1 MIKDLNL
8 ARYTKVFLITGY
20 TDLRMGQTGLVNLVQ
35 FKLGLNPFDQSA
47 VFLFCGRKAS
57 VIKALCCEGDGFVL
71 ASKKLLRGRYQWPRN
86 QSEARILTKDQY
98 IQLMSGFSIEST
110 IENTF

>member
-1 MIKDLNL
+1 MLKDLDL
-8 ARYTKVFLITGY
+8 ARYTKVFLICGY
-20 TDLRMGQTGLVNLVQ
+20 TDLRMGQTGMVNLVQ

-57 VIKALCCEGDGFVL
+57 GIKALSGEGDGFVL

>member
-1 MIKDLNL
+1 MLKDLNL
-8 ARYTKVFLITGY
+8 VRYTKVFLITGY

>member
-1 MIKDLNL
+1 MIKDLDL
-8 ARYTKVFLITGY
+8 AKYTRVFLVCGY

-35 FKLGLNPFDQSA
+35 LKLGLNPFDKSA

-57 VIKALCCEGDGFVL
+57 TIKALCFEGDGFVL
-71 ASKKLLRGRYQWPRN
+71 ASKKLLQGRYQWPRN
-86 QSEARILTKDQY
+86 QAEARILTKEQF

-110 IENTF
+110 IGDRP

>member
-1 MIKDLNL
+1 MLKDLDL
-8 ARYTKVFLITGY
+8 ARYTKVFLICGY
-20 TDLRMGQTGLVNLVQ
+20 TDLRMGQTGMVNLVQ

-86 QSEARILTKDQY
+86 QSEARILTKEQF

>member
-1 MIKDLNL
+1 MLKDLNL

-86 QSEARILTKDQY
+86 QSEARILTKGQF
-98 IQLMSGFSIEST
+98 IQLMSGFSVEST

>member
-1 MIKDLNL
+1 MLKDLNL

-57 VIKALCCEGDGFVL
+57 TIKALCCEGDGFVL